1 MKIEAFFNFG
11 TKLCLTVG
19 APNSVLENFFYFI
32 TEITRN
38 LVLKKGV

>member
-1 MKIEAFFNFG
+1 MKIEALFNFG